1 MDLGLRDKVALVGG
15 ASRGLGHAAARELAA
30 EGCAVVL
37 CSRDAAA
44 LGRVAADIGQQTGAD
59 TYAVAANL
67 SDAAAVADVVSAA
80 VARFGRVDV
89 LVTNTGGPPVG
100 PFESHSPEAW
110 RAAVAQ
116 NLESVLNL
124 TRGVLPG
131 MKDRGWGRIINVTSI
146 AVKQPV
152 DGLILSNSVRA
163 AVTGFAR
170 TLANELA
177 PHGVTV
183 NNVMP
188 GYTRTERL
196 VQLATH
202 NAQARGV
209 DAGEAYAQWER
220 EIPMGRLGE
229 PQELAAL
236 VAFLASTR
244 AGYITG
250 ASIAVDGGWIRS
262 LL

>member
-15 ASRGLGHAAARELAA
+15 ASRGLGRAAARELAV